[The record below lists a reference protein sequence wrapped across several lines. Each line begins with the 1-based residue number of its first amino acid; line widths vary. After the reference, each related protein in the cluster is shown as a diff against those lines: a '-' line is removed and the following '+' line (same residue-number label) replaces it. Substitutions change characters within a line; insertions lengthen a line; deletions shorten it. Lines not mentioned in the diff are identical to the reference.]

1 VAVTD
6 DVGSTTETTAE
17 AEAVAGADAGAAFDE
32 PEALEAGPRPRRKRV
47 RVPREGPLTPE
58 QGIEAFRRSVERNA
72 PWYPALLDV
81 IARWVASEEV
91 VEGVRLRY
99 LLAGEAFDWL
109 LLAHR
114 LIETLPD
121 GALPVFEVEE
131 LLIFGRPPDRSSED
145 DFAQAI
151 GPQKHRA
158 HLNFQ
163 YGVVTEE
170 LLLLAVEEEIHK
182 EGRIVHAG
190 LEVPEVAAYER
201 VYGKTL
207 DELRILYL
215 EESGQRVRDQMPMSG
230 MQQFTYWLS
239 KYRLRVSDPARVASD
254 TRKALAEMSRLE
266 RARNRL
272 GRQRALE
279 RYSADNI
286 VDVRR

>member
-1 VAVTD
+1 MTE
-6 DVGSTTETTAE
+6 VGSTTGSAPSAE
-17 AEAVAGADAGAAFDE
+17 AEAAFE
-32 PEALEAGPRPRRKRV
+32 GREALEGGPKPRRKRV

-58 QGIEAFRRSVERNA
+58 QAVEAFRRSVERRDA
-72 PWYPALLDV
+72 WYPALLEV
-81 IARWVASEEV
+81 VARWVAPEEV
-91 VEGVRLRY
+91 VDGVRLRY

-114 LIETLPD
+114 LIETLPE
-121 GALPVFEVEE
+121 GALPAFEVEE
-131 LLIFGRPPDRSSED
+131 LLIFGRPPDRSSEEE
-145 DFAQAI
+145 FAQAI

-163 YGVVTEE
+163 YGVITEE

-190 LEVPEVAAYER
+190 RDVPEVAAYER

-207 DELRILYL
+207 EELRILYL
-215 EESGQRVRDQMPMSG
+215 EESGQRVRDQMPVSG

-239 KYRLRVSDPARVASD
+239 KYRLRTSDPARVASD

-272 GRQRALE
+272 GRQRA
-279 RYSADNI
+279 RQRFSAANI
-286 VDVRR
+286 VDARR